1 MKNAILEKFRR
12 GEPSLG
18 IISHLLSAPA
28 IEVLAYTGMDYVL
41 IDLEHSPIGAEHAA
55 RLVGVA
61 QGAGL
66 APLVRVDGIGRS
78 QILKMLDVGAA
89 GLVVPQ
95 LETVEQARKLVSYA
109 KFPPLGNRGY
119 CPTRDGGWGSGSCYE
134 RGMDGYMAEA
144 NASTLLIPQCETA
157 GCLEHIEEIAAV
169 EGVDGIFIGPF
180 DLSVALNKPG
190 EFGTQEFKDAIDRI
204 LKACK
209 DAGKFAMLYTGDA
222 KSTRAYFEQG
232 FDAAAVSLD
241 TKFYINAFRNLIKD
255 VREG

>member
-12 GEPSLG
+12 SEPSLG

-55 RLVGVA
+55 QLVGVA

-66 APLVRVDGIGRS
+66 APLVRVDGIERS
-78 QILKMLDVGAA
+78 PILKMLDAGAA

-144 NASTLLIPQCETA
+144 NTSTLLIPQCETA

-180 DLSVALNKPG
+180 DLSIALGIPG
-190 EFGTQEFKDAIDRI
+190 QFGDPLLTEGIERVRR
-204 LKACK
+204 ACAA
-209 DAGKFAMLYTGDA
+209 AGKLCIMYAGSGEAA
-222 KSTRAYFEQG
+222 KRYFDQG
-232 FDAAAVSLD
+232 FPSVAAGLDIEVLKLAVRGIAS
-241 TKFYINAFRNLIKD
+241 AARP
-255 VREG
+255 

>member
-55 RLVGVA
+55 QLVGVA

-66 APLVRVDGIGRS
+66 APLVRVDGIERS
-78 QILKMLDVGAA
+78 PILKMLDAGAA

-180 DLSVALNKPG
+180 DLSIALGIPG
-190 EFGTQEFKDAIDRI
+190 QFGDPLLTEGIERVRR
-204 LKACK
+204 ACAA
-209 DAGKFAMLYTGDA
+209 AGKLCIMYAGSGEAA
-222 KSTRAYFEQG
+222 KRYFDQG
-232 FDAAAVSLD
+232 FPSVAAGLDIEVLKLAVRGIAS
-241 TKFYINAFRNLIKD
+241 AARP
-255 VREG
+255 

>member
-109 KFPPLGNRGY
+109 KYPPLGNRGY

-180 DLSVALNKPG
+180 DLSIALGIPG
-190 EFGTQEFKDAIDRI
+190 QFGDPLLTEGIERVRR
-204 LKACK
+204 ACAA
-209 DAGKFAMLYTGDA
+209 AGKLCIMYAGSGEAA
-222 KSTRAYFEQG
+222 KRYFDQG
-232 FDAAAVSLD
+232 FPSVAAGLDIEVLKLAVRGIAS
-241 TKFYINAFRNLIKD
+241 AARA
-255 VREG
+255 

>member
-180 DLSVALNKPG
+180 DLSIALGIPG
-190 EFGTQEFKDAIDRI
+190 QFGNPLLTEGIERVRR
-204 LKACK
+204 ACAA
-209 DAGKFAMLYTGDA
+209 AGKLCIMYAGSGEAA
-222 KSTRAYFEQG
+222 KRYFDQG
-232 FDAAAVSLD
+232 FPSVAAGLDIEVLKLAVRGIAS
-241 TKFYINAFRNLIKD
+241 AARP
-255 VREG
+255 

>member
-66 APLVRVDGIGRS
+66 APLVRVDGIERS
-78 QILKMLDVGAA
+78 PILKMLDAGAA

-169 EGVDGIFIGPF
+169 EGVDGILIGPF
-180 DLSVALNKPG
+180 DLSIALGIPG
-190 EFGTQEFKDAIDRI
+190 QFGDPLLTEGIERVRR
-204 LKACK
+204 ACAA
-209 DAGKFAMLYTGDA
+209 AGKLCIMYAGSCEAA
-222 KSTRAYFEQG
+222 KRYFDQG
-232 FDAAAVSLD
+232 FPSVAAGLDIEVLKLAVRGIAS
-241 TKFYINAFRNLIKD
+241 AARP
-255 VREG
+255 

>member
-66 APLVRVDGIGRS
+66 APLVRVDGIERS
-78 QILKMLDVGAA
+78 PILKMLDAGAA

-180 DLSVALNKPG
+180 DLSIALGIPG
-190 EFGTQEFKDAIDRI
+190 KFGDPLLTEGIERVRR
-204 LKACK
+204 ACAA
-209 DAGKFAMLYTGDA
+209 AGKLCIMYAGSGEAA
-222 KSTRAYFEQG
+222 KRYFDQG
-232 FDAAAVSLD
+232 FPSVAAGLDIEVLKLAVRGIAS
-241 TKFYINAFRNLIKD
+241 AARP
-255 VREG
+255 

>member
-169 EGVDGIFIGPF
+169 EGVDGILIGPF
-180 DLSVALNKPG
+180 DLSIALGIPG
-190 EFGTQEFKDAIDRI
+190 QFGDPLLTEGIERVRR
-204 LKACK
+204 ACAA
-209 DAGKFAMLYTGDA
+209 AGKLCIMYAGSGEAA
-222 KSTRAYFEQG
+222 KRYFDQG
-232 FDAAAVSLD
+232 FPSVAAGLDIEVLKLAVRGIAS
-241 TKFYINAFRNLIKD
+241 AARP
-255 VREG
+255 

>member
-41 IDLEHSPIGAEHAA
+41 IDLEHSPTGAEHAA
-55 RLVGVA
+55 QLVGVA

-66 APLVRVDGIGRS
+66 APLVRVDGIERS
-78 QILKMLDVGAA
+78 PILKMLDAGAA

-144 NASTLLIPQCETA
+144 NTSTLLIPQCETA

-180 DLSVALNKPG
+180 DLSIALGIPG
-190 EFGTQEFKDAIDRI
+190 QFGDPLLTEGIERVRR
-204 LKACK
+204 ACAA
-209 DAGKFAMLYTGDA
+209 AGKLCIMYAGSGEAA
-222 KSTRAYFEQG
+222 KRYFDQG
-232 FDAAAVSLD
+232 FPSVAAGLDIEVLKLAVRGIAS
-241 TKFYINAFRNLIKD
+241 AARP
-255 VREG
+255 

>member
-66 APLVRVDGIGRS
+66 APMVRVDGIGRS
-78 QILKMLDVGAA
+78 PILKMLDAGAA

-180 DLSVALNKPG
+180 DLSIALGIPG
-190 EFGTQEFKDAIDRI
+190 QFGDPLLTEGIERVRR
-204 LKACK
+204 ACAA
-209 DAGKFAMLYTGDA
+209 AGKLCIMYAGSGEAA
-222 KSTRAYFEQG
+222 KRYFDQG
-232 FDAAAVSLD
+232 FPSVAAGLDIEVLKLAVRGIAS
-241 TKFYINAFRNLIKD
+241 AARP
-255 VREG
+255 

>member
-55 RLVGVA
+55 QLVGVA

-180 DLSVALNKPG
+180 DLSIALGIPG
-190 EFGTQEFKDAIDRI
+190 QFGDPLLTEGIERVRR
-204 LKACK
+204 ACAA
-209 DAGKFAMLYTGDA
+209 AGKLCIMYAGSGEAA
-222 KSTRAYFEQG
+222 KRYFDQG
-232 FDAAAVSLD
+232 FPSVAAGLDIEVLKLAVRGIAS
-241 TKFYINAFRNLIKD
+241 AARP
-255 VREG
+255 

>member
-78 QILKMLDVGAA
+78 QILKMLDAGAA

-95 LETVEQARKLVSYA
+95 LETVEQARELVGYA

-180 DLSVALNKPG
+180 DLSIALGIPG
-190 EFGTQEFKDAIDRI
+190 QFGDPLLTEGIERVRR
-204 LKACK
+204 ACAA
-209 DAGKFAMLYTGDA
+209 AGKLCIMYAGSGEAA
-222 KSTRAYFEQG
+222 KRYFDQG
-232 FDAAAVSLD
+232 FPSVAAGLDIEVLKLAVRGIAS
-241 TKFYINAFRNLIKD
+241 AARP
-255 VREG
+255 

>member
-78 QILKMLDVGAA
+78 QILKMLDAGAA

-144 NASTLLIPQCETA
+144 NTSTLLIPQCETA

-169 EGVDGIFIGPF
+169 EGVDGILIGPF
-180 DLSVALNKPG
+180 DLSIALGIPG
-190 EFGTQEFKDAIDRI
+190 QFGDPLLTEGIERVRR
-204 LKACK
+204 ACAA
-209 DAGKFAMLYTGDA
+209 AGKLCIMYAGSGEAA
-222 KSTRAYFEQG
+222 KRYFDQG
-232 FDAAAVSLD
+232 FPSVAAGLDIEVLKLAVRGIAS
-241 TKFYINAFRNLIKD
+241 AARP
-255 VREG
+255 

>member
-66 APLVRVDGIGRS
+66 APLVRVDGIERS
-78 QILKMLDVGAA
+78 PILKMLDAGAA

-95 LETVEQARKLVSYA
+95 LETVEQARELVGYA

-144 NASTLLIPQCETA
+144 NTSTLLIPQCETA

-180 DLSVALNKPG
+180 DLSIALGIPG
-190 EFGTQEFKDAIDRI
+190 QFGDPLLTEGIERVRR
-204 LKACK
+204 ACAA
-209 DAGKFAMLYTGDA
+209 AGKLCIMYAGSGEAA
-222 KSTRAYFEQG
+222 KRYFDQG
-232 FDAAAVSLD
+232 FPSVAAGLDIEVLKLAVRGIAS
-241 TKFYINAFRNLIKD
+241 AARP
-255 VREG
+255 

>member
-55 RLVGVA
+55 QLVGVA

-66 APLVRVDGIGRS
+66 APLVRVDGIERS
-78 QILKMLDVGAA
+78 PILKMLDAGAA

-144 NASTLLIPQCETA
+144 NTSTLLIPQCETA

-180 DLSVALNKPG
+180 DLSIALGIPG
-190 EFGTQEFKDAIDRI
+190 QFGDPLLTEGIERVRR
-204 LKACK
+204 ACAA
-209 DAGKFAMLYTGDA
+209 AGKLCIMYAGSGEAA
-222 KSTRAYFEQG
+222 KRYFDQG
-232 FDAAAVSLD
+232 FPSVAAGLDIEVLKLAVRGIAS
-241 TKFYINAFRNLIKD
+241 AARP
-255 VREG
+255 

>member
-95 LETVEQARKLVSYA
+95 LETVEQARELVSYA

-180 DLSVALNKPG
+180 DLSIALGIPG
-190 EFGTQEFKDAIDRI
+190 QFGDPLLTEGIERVRR
-204 LKACK
+204 ACAA
-209 DAGKFAMLYTGDA
+209 AGKLCIMYAGSGEAA
-222 KSTRAYFEQG
+222 KRYFDQG
-232 FDAAAVSLD
+232 FPSVAAGLDIEVLKLAVRGIAS
-241 TKFYINAFRNLIKD
+241 AARP
-255 VREG
+255 

>member
-1 MKNAILEKFRR
+1 MKNAILEKFRC

-55 RLVGVA
+55 QLVGVA

-66 APLVRVDGIGRS
+66 APLVRVDGIERS
-78 QILKMLDVGAA
+78 PILKMLDAGAA

-144 NASTLLIPQCETA
+144 NTSTLLIPQCETA

-180 DLSVALNKPG
+180 DLSIALGIPG
-190 EFGTQEFKDAIDRI
+190 QFGDPLLTEGIERVRR
-204 LKACK
+204 ACAA
-209 DAGKFAMLYTGDA
+209 AGKLCIMYAGSGEAA
-222 KSTRAYFEQG
+222 KRYFDQG
-232 FDAAAVSLD
+232 FTSVAAGLDIEVLKLAVRGIAS
-241 TKFYINAFRNLIKD
+241 AARP
-255 VREG
+255 

>member
-55 RLVGVA
+55 QLVGVA

-66 APLVRVDGIGRS
+66 APLVRVDGIERS
-78 QILKMLDVGAA
+78 PILKMLDVGAA

-180 DLSVALNKPG
+180 DLSIALGIPG
-190 EFGTQEFKDAIDRI
+190 QFGDPLLTEGIERVRR
-204 LKACK
+204 ACAA
-209 DAGKFAMLYTGDA
+209 AGKLCIMYAGSGEAA
-222 KSTRAYFEQG
+222 KRYFDQG
-232 FDAAAVSLD
+232 FPSVAAGLDIEVLKLAVRGIAS
-241 TKFYINAFRNLIKD
+241 AARP
-255 VREG
+255 

>member
-55 RLVGVA
+55 QLVGVA

-66 APLVRVDGIGRS
+66 APLVRVDGIERS
-78 QILKMLDVGAA
+78 PILKMLNASAA

-180 DLSVALNKPG
+180 DLSIALGIPG
-190 EFGTQEFKDAIDRI
+190 QFGDPLLTEGIERVRR
-204 LKACK
+204 ACAA
-209 DAGKFAMLYTGDA
+209 AGKLCIMYAGSGEAA
-222 KSTRAYFEQG
+222 KRYFDQG
-232 FDAAAVSLD
+232 FPSVAAGLDIEVLKLAVRGIAS
-241 TKFYINAFRNLIKD
+241 AARP
-255 VREG
+255 

>member
-41 IDLEHSPIGAEHAA
+41 IDLEHSPIGAEYAA
-55 RLVGVA
+55 QLVGVA

-66 APLVRVDGIGRS
+66 APLVRVDGIERS
-78 QILKMLDVGAA
+78 PILKMLDAGAA

-180 DLSVALNKPG
+180 DLSIALGIPG
-190 EFGTQEFKDAIDRI
+190 QFGDPLLTEGIERVRR
-204 LKACK
+204 ACAA
-209 DAGKFAMLYTGDA
+209 AGKLCIMYAGSGEAA
-222 KSTRAYFEQG
+222 KRYFDQG
-232 FDAAAVSLD
+232 FPSVAAGLDIEVLKLAVRGIAS
-241 TKFYINAFRNLIKD
+241 AARP
-255 VREG
+255 

>member
-55 RLVGVA
+55 QLVGVA

-66 APLVRVDGIGRS
+66 APLVRVDGIERS
-78 QILKMLDVGAA
+78 PILKMLDAVAA

-144 NASTLLIPQCETA
+144 NTSTLLIPQCETA

-180 DLSVALNKPG
+180 DLSIALGIPG
-190 EFGTQEFKDAIDRI
+190 QFGDPLLTEGIERVRR
-204 LKACK
+204 ACAA
-209 DAGKFAMLYTGDA
+209 AGKLCIMYAGSGEAA
-222 KSTRAYFEQG
+222 KRYFDQG
-232 FDAAAVSLD
+232 FPSVAAGLDIEVLKLAVRGIAS
-241 TKFYINAFRNLIKD
+241 AARP
-255 VREG
+255 

>member
-66 APLVRVDGIGRS
+66 APLVRVDGIERS
-78 QILKMLDVGAA
+78 PILKMLDAGAA

-144 NASTLLIPQCETA
+144 NTSTLLIPQCETA

-180 DLSVALNKPG
+180 DLSIALGIPG
-190 EFGTQEFKDAIDRI
+190 QFGDPLLTEGIERVRR
-204 LKACK
+204 ACAA
-209 DAGKFAMLYTGDA
+209 AGKLCIMYAGSGEAA
-222 KSTRAYFEQG
+222 KRYFDQG
-232 FDAAAVSLD
+232 FPSVAAGLDIEVLKLAVRGIAS
-241 TKFYINAFRNLIKD
+241 AARP
-255 VREG
+255 

>member
-78 QILKMLDVGAA
+78 QILKMLDAGAA

-144 NASTLLIPQCETA
+144 NTSTLLIPQCETA

-169 EGVDGIFIGPF
+169 EGVDGILIGPF
-180 DLSVALNKPG
+180 DLSIALGIPG
-190 EFGTQEFKDAIDRI
+190 QFGDPLLTEGIERVRR
-204 LKACK
+204 ACAA
-209 DAGKFAMLYTGDA
+209 AGKLCIMYAGSGEAA
-222 KSTRAYFEQG
+222 KRYFDQG
-232 FDAAAVSLD
+232 FPSVAAGLDIEVLKLAVRGIAS
-241 TKFYINAFRNLIKD
+241 AARA
-255 VREG
+255 

>member
-55 RLVGVA
+55 QLVGVA

-66 APLVRVDGIGRS
+66 APLVRVDGIERS
-78 QILKMLDVGAA
+78 PILKMLDVGAA

-180 DLSVALNKPG
+180 DLSIALGIPG
-190 EFGTQEFKDAIDRI
+190 QFGDPLLTEGIERVRR
-204 LKACK
+204 ACAA
-209 DAGKFAMLYTGDA
+209 AGKLCIMYAGSGEAA
-222 KSTRAYFEQG
+222 KRYFDQG
-232 FDAAAVSLD
+232 FPSVAAGLDIEVLKLAVRGIAS
-241 TKFYINAFRNLIKD
+241 AARA
-255 VREG
+255 

>member
-55 RLVGVA
+55 QLVGVA

-180 DLSVALNKPG
+180 DLSIALGIPG
-190 EFGTQEFKDAIDRI
+190 QFGDPLLTEGIERVRR
-204 LKACK
+204 ACAA
-209 DAGKFAMLYTGDA
+209 AGKLCIMYAGGGEAA
-222 KSTRAYFEQG
+222 KRYFDQG
-232 FDAAAVSLD
+232 FPSVAAGLDIEVLKLAVRGIAS
-241 TKFYINAFRNLIKD
+241 AARP
-255 VREG
+255 

>member
-1 MKNAILEKFRR
+1 MKNAILEIFRR

-55 RLVGVA
+55 QLVGVA

-66 APLVRVDGIGRS
+66 APLVRVDGIERS
-78 QILKMLDVGAA
+78 PILKMLDAGAA

-144 NASTLLIPQCETA
+144 NTSTLLIPQCETA

-180 DLSVALNKPG
+180 DLSIALGIPG
-190 EFGTQEFKDAIDRI
+190 QFGDPLLTEGIERVRR
-204 LKACK
+204 ACAA
-209 DAGKFAMLYTGDA
+209 AGKLCIMYAGSGEAA
-222 KSTRAYFEQG
+222 KRYFDQG
-232 FDAAAVSLD
+232 FPSVAAGLDIEVLKLAVRGIAS
-241 TKFYINAFRNLIKD
+241 AARP
-255 VREG
+255 

>member
-41 IDLEHSPIGAEHAA
+41 IDLEHSPIGSEHAA
-55 RLVGVA
+55 QLVGVA

-66 APLVRVDGIGRS
+66 APLVRVDGIERS
-78 QILKMLDVGAA
+78 PILKMLDAGAA

-144 NASTLLIPQCETA
+144 NTSTLLIPQCETA

-180 DLSVALNKPG
+180 DLSIALGIPG
-190 EFGTQEFKDAIDRI
+190 QFGDPLLTEGIERVRR
-204 LKACK
+204 ACAA
-209 DAGKFAMLYTGDA
+209 AGKLCIMYAGSGEAA
-222 KSTRAYFEQG
+222 KRYFDQG
-232 FDAAAVSLD
+232 FPSVAAGLDIEVLKLAVRGIAS
-241 TKFYINAFRNLIKD
+241 AARP
-255 VREG
+255 

>member
-55 RLVGVA
+55 QLVGVA

-66 APLVRVDGIGRS
+66 APLVRVDGIERS
-78 QILKMLDVGAA
+78 PILKMLDAGAA

-144 NASTLLIPQCETA
+144 NTSTLLIPQCETA

-180 DLSVALNKPG
+180 DLSIALGIPG
-190 EFGTQEFKDAIDRI
+190 QFGDPLLTEGIERVRR
-204 LKACK
+204 ACAA
-209 DAGKFAMLYTGDA
+209 AGKLCIMYAGSGEAA
-222 KSTRAYFEQG
+222 KRYFDQG
-232 FDAAAVSLD
+232 FPSVAAGLDIEVLKLAVRG
-241 TKFYINAFRNLIKD
+241 IAFAARP
-255 VREG
+255 

>member
-41 IDLEHSPIGAEHAA
+41 IDLEHSPIGSEHAA
-55 RLVGVA
+55 QLVGVA

-66 APLVRVDGIGRS
+66 APLVRVDGIERS
-78 QILKMLDVGAA
+78 PILKMLDAGAA

-180 DLSVALNKPG
+180 DLSIALGIPG
-190 EFGTQEFKDAIDRI
+190 QFGDPLLTEGIERVRR
-204 LKACK
+204 ACAA
-209 DAGKFAMLYTGDA
+209 AGKLCIMYAGSGEAA
-222 KSTRAYFEQG
+222 KRYFDQG
-232 FDAAAVSLD
+232 FTSVAAGLDIEVLKLAVRGIAS
-241 TKFYINAFRNLIKD
+241 AARP
-255 VREG
+255 

>member
-144 NASTLLIPQCETA
+144 NTSTLLIPQCETA

-180 DLSVALNKPG
+180 DLSIALGIPG
-190 EFGTQEFKDAIDRI
+190 QFGDPLLTEGIERVRR
-204 LKACK
+204 ACAA
-209 DAGKFAMLYTGDA
+209 AGKLCIMYAGSGEAA
-222 KSTRAYFEQG
+222 KRYFDQG
-232 FDAAAVSLD
+232 FPSVAAGLDIEVLKLAVRGIAS
-241 TKFYINAFRNLIKD
+241 AARP
-255 VREG
+255 

>member
-78 QILKMLDVGAA
+78 PILKMLDAGAA

-180 DLSVALNKPG
+180 DLSIALGIPG
-190 EFGTQEFKDAIDRI
+190 KFGDPLLTEGIERVRR
-204 LKACK
+204 ACAA
-209 DAGKFAMLYTGDA
+209 AGKLCIMYAGSGEAA
-222 KSTRAYFEQG
+222 KRYFDQG
-232 FDAAAVSLD
+232 FPSVAAGLDIEVLKLAVRGIAS
-241 TKFYINAFRNLIKD
+241 AARP
-255 VREG
+255 